1 MLVVD
6 SLGIKSGGD
15 VKSRLTP
22 TSLSTGE
29 KVCNVGSCDS
39 CKLLYQLF
47 LKCVHSYRVDKVA
60 MVTDCVVAMVIGY
73 TNCCYGYPDCAIYF
87 VILVEIF

>member
-1 MLVVD
+1 
-6 SLGIKSGGD
+6 

-29 KVCNVGSCDS
+29 KVCNVVNPVIGVSYYISC
-39 CKLLYQLF
+39 

-60 MVTDCVVAMVIGY
+60 MVTDCVVAMV
-73 TNCCYGYPDCAIYF
+73 TDCVVAM
-87 VILVEIF
+87 VIAQIVAMVTQIVRYIL